1 MDNKFKFIENPSEQI
16 SNIKDYLF
24 RILANWKWFVA
35 TIAIAMAI
43 AYYINISSQKIY
55 GLSTT
60 IAVNEK
66 QNPLFSSGTNI
77 AFNWGGVSDK
87 VESIRKS
94 LTSRSHN
101 EEVIRRLHFYIDYLK
116 EGQFRKE
123 DVYGETPFTLILQPN
138 QYQLLNTLIKIEFID
153 DNRFELSV
161 DFNEDENYKLI
172 NYKDETLTD
181 FKADNKRFSKSF
193 LIDEYINLPFLKAQI
208 ESKNNTKNLKG
219 QLFYFQLK
227 SINQVTGEYQ
237 NVRATGLMG
246 TSLIELALSGPN
258 KNRIVDYL
266 NETVIVLSEHELD
279 EKTNYARSTKE
290 FIDAQFKNTSDSL
303 KLIEDNI
310 GKFKQDNSIYE
321 LSTEGGEIYSQTVSL
336 DKMQKQLGD
345 RIEYFNNLENYIKT
359 HTNFTNIPAPA
370 IINIEDGS
378 ISGMVGEL
386 TKLSIKK
393 EQLSKEVTAN
403 HPSLIAVNQEVET
416 TRNVLL
422 ENLSSL
428 KNATKI
434 SLNNSRNRL
443 NSYNYELNKLPS
455 KEQKLLNYQRKFSLT
470 ESNYVFLMQKRYEAD
485 IAIAASVS
493 DISVLDSAKDTGQG
507 SILPRKQF
515 NYMIALLLGTIF
527 PLFVIIAKEVLD
539 SRIHSTEDIEKI
551 SPIPILGVVGNNSN
565 NSNLAVFTN
574 PKSGIAES
582 FRALRSN
589 IQFLFPRS
597 TKDKCKTIIVT
608 SSVSGEGKTF
618 ISLNMATVFAL
629 GGKKTILVGMD
640 LRKPRIS
647 ENFDILNGK
656 GVVNYLIGE
665 ENIEAIIQ
673 KTKIR
678 NLDVITSGPIP
689 PNPSELLIGSA
700 TDELM
705 GYLKENYDYII
716 LDTPPIAL
724 VSDAVELLKYAD
736 STIYVVRYMYS
747 QKGMLKMINDK
758 YKKEEISNISI
769 VLNDFIV
776 KLRYGGYGNA
786 YGYGYGYGK
795 YANGYHENEH
805 RSMLRKVFGRKKGE
819 GKS

>member
-16 SNIKDYLF
+16 SNVKDYLF

-43 AYYINISSQKIY
+43 AYYFNISSQKIY
-55 GLSTT
+55 GLKTT

-87 VESIRKS
+87 VESIRKA
-94 LTSRSHN
+94 LISRSHN
-101 EEVIRRLHFYIDYLK
+101 EKVIGRLNFYVDYLK
-116 EGQFRKE
+116 DGRFRRE
-123 DVYGETPFTLILQPN
+123 DAYGETPFTLKLQPN
-138 QYQLLNTLIKIEFID
+138 QYQLLNTLIKIDFID
-153 DNRFELSV
+153 NERFELSV
-161 DFNEDENYKLI
+161 DFAESATYKLI
-172 NYKDETLTD
+172 NYKDESLQNLEGYKT
-181 FKADNKRFSKSF
+181 RFSKIF

-208 ESKNNTKNLKG
+208 ETKNDAKNLKG
-219 QLFYFQLK
+219 QLFYIQLR
-227 SINQVTGEYQ
+227 SIDQVAGEYQ
-237 NVRATGLMG
+237 NVRATGLTG
-246 TSLIELALSGPN
+246 TSLIELSLSGPN

-266 NETVIVLSEHELD
+266 NETVKVLAEHELD

-310 GKFKQDNSIYE
+310 GKFKQDNLIYE
-321 LSTEGGEIYSQTVSL
+321 LSAEGSQIFSQTTSL
-336 DKMQKQLGD
+336 DKIQEQLSD
-345 RIEYFNNLENYIKT
+345 RIVYFNNLENYIKT

-378 ISGMVGEL
+378 ISGMVGKL
-386 TKLSIKK
+386 TELSIKK
-393 EQLSKEVTAN
+393 DQLSKEVTAN
-403 HPSLIAVNQEVET
+403 HPSLIAINQEVET

-422 ENLSSL
+422 ENITSL

-443 NSYNYELNKLPS
+443 NNYNYELNKLPK
-455 KEQKLLNYQRKFSLT
+455 KEQKLLNFQRKYRLT

-507 SILPRKQF
+507 SILPRTQF
-515 NYMIALLLGTIF
+515 NYMVALLLGTIL
-527 PLFVIIAKEVLD
+527 PLFVVIAKEVLD
-539 SRIHSTEDIEKI
+539 TRIHSTEDIEKI
-551 SPIPILGVVGNNSN
+551 SPIPILGVVGNNGTD
-565 NSNLAVFTN
+565 SNLAVFTK
-574 PKSGIAES
+574 PKSGVAES

-589 IQFLFPRS
+589 IQFLFTRS

-618 ISLNMATVFAL
+618 VSINMATVFAL
-629 GGKKTILVGMD
+629 GGKKTILVGLD
-640 LRKPRIS
+640 LRKPRI
-647 ENFDILNGK
+647 FDDFEITNEK

-665 ENIEAIIQ
+665 ENIDAIIK
-673 KTKIR
+673 KTKIP
-678 NLDVITSGPIP
+678 NLDVITSGPVP
-689 PNPSELLIGSA
+689 PNPSELLINSA
-700 TDELM
+700 TDELINN
-705 GYLKENYDYII
+705 LKENYDYII
-716 LDTPPIAL
+716 LDTPPIGL

-736 STIYVVRYMYS
+736 STLYIVRQMYS
-747 QKGMLKMINDK
+747 QKGMLKMINEK
-758 YKKEEISNISI
+758 YIKEEVSNISI
-769 VLNDFIV
+769 VLNDFTM
-776 KLRYGGYGNA
+776 KLRYGSYYGNG

-795 YANGYHENEH
+795 YASGYADNKAPKSFFK
-805 RSMLRKVFGRKKGE
+805 RFFARKKE
-819 GKS
+819 AV